1 MCCQFLQS
9 KEERATKST
18 SRSSKSGRYTTVGA
32 GAGSISRRPCSQSK
46 GQIIDRHAATLG
58 SPIRSISPTSRDGTV
73 QFRRRLGTATFHVR
87 LVDRIGL
94 SPDQFARAN
103 HHARSSREANAVK
116 GARLVDRGFAQHV
129 RAIHP
134 FAACRYLQR
143 YRSRRFRASS
153 RAFIEASAQPPQP
166 FGNPRRLDRPIS
178 QHDAGLRLS
187 LHPEGLNGNAEIKGS

>member
-1 MCCQFLQS
+1 MPPHWAARF
-9 KEERATKST
+9 
-18 SRSSKSGRYTTVGA
+18 GRY
-32 GAGSISRRPCSQSK
+32 RRPRGMAQSNL
-46 GQIIDRHAATLG
+46 GGVSGLQPSTLG
-58 SPIRSISPTSRDGTV
+58 
-73 QFRRRLGTATFHVR
+73 L
-87 LVDRIGL
+87 LIGL
-94 SPDQFARAN
+94 GSRPINSLAQN

-116 GARLVDRGFAQHV
+116 AARLVDRGFAQHV

-143 YRSRRFRASS
+143 YRSRGFRASS